1 MDFTNDD
8 SLVFKAFMEQREM
21 KSRFLRTDGQSLF
34 SSDLRIAE
42 HYPFDDGSAS
52 TIVYDF
58 TDRGQAFI
66 DKHVQWHVIQ
76 VKRLVP
82 RQNVVPVPLAQK
94 VGLVDLSATR
104 GQNENTFSQA

>member
-1 MDFTNDD
+1 MNFTRDD
-8 SLVFKAFMEQREM
+8 KEVFKAFMEQREM

-42 HYPFDDGSAS
+42 HYPYSDGSAS

-66 DKHVQWHVIQ
+66 DKHIQWHVIQ

-82 RQNVVPVPLAQK
+82 RANVVPVPLAQK
-94 VGLVDLSATR
+94 VGLVEQSATR
-104 GQNENTFSQA
+104 GRNENPFSQA

>member
-1 MDFTNDD
+1 MNFTKDD
-8 SLVFKAFMEQREM
+8 KEVFKAFMEQREM

-42 HYPFDDGSAS
+42 HYPYGDGSAS

-66 DKHVQWHVIQ
+66 DKHIQWHVIQ

-82 RQNVVPVPLAQK
+82 RANVVPVPLAQK
-94 VGLVDLSATR
+94 VGLVELSATR
-104 GQNENTFSQA
+104 GRNENPFSQA